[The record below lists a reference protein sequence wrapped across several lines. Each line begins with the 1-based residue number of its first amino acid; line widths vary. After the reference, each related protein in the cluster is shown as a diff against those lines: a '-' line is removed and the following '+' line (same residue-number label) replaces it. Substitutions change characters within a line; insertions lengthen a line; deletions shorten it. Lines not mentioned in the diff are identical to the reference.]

1 MFPRLIAVIYGI
13 VNIIAAFYILFIF
26 PLPAAI
32 KFIVVMI
39 LLVKGIPSF
48 AGDFLCKIDGVVDV
62 MAALSIAGLFI
73 IPSPINIVMA
83 LMLAW
88 VALLSFF

>member
-1 MFPRLIAVIYGI
+1 MFTRLLAITYGTVNLIA
-13 VNIIAAFYILFIF
+13 ASYIFF
-26 PLPAAI
+26 GFALPDSV
-32 KFIVVMI
+32 KFFLVFI
-39 LLVKGIPSF
+39 LLFKGIPSF

-62 MAALSIAGLFI
+62 TAALAIAGFFV
-73 IPSPINIVMA
+73 IPSPINIIMA